1 MHYAY
6 IAGLKVIRLKN
17 VIKTAEIEI
26 DPHLFNLQFRLVVIC
41 YSLHH
46 EIAILNPNRT

>member
-41 YSLHH
+41 YS
-46 EIAILNPNRT
+46 IAPRNSNPQSK